1 MKALKDR
8 IIRDGKC
15 FEGGILKVDNFINHQ
30 MDPILMK
37 SMAVEFVRRFASTK
51 INKILTIEASGI
63 APAIMVGYLL
73 ELPVVFAKKKK
84 PSTMENMLTTTV
96 YSFTKDRTYDV
107 CVSKDYLCPGD
118 KVLFID
124 DFLANGN
131 AAKGIIDLVQK
142 AEAEL
147 VGMGFLIEK
156 SFQHGGDYLRAQ
168 GIHVESLAIIESLD
182 NCLIYGLN
190 DRPPLKDSIF
200 AALQHLLAIFVAIIT
215 PPLIIAGA
223 LKLDLETTGFLVSM
237 ALFASGISTFI
248 QCRRVG
254 PIGCGLLCIQGT
266 SFSFIGPIISAGL
279 TGGLSAIFGACIVAS
294 SVEMLIS
301 RVLKY
306 TRRVITPLVSGI
318 VVTLIGMSL
327 IKVGISACG
336 GGAAAQAD
344 GTFGAFRHI
353 GLAALVLVLII
364 FFNRSS
370 NRYLRMSS
378 IVIGLVVGYVLAWAL
393 GMVDFSAVQS
403 YGGFNIPIPFRYGI
417 SFDISAIIALAL
429 VYLITAIEA
438 YGDITANS
446 LISGEPVE
454 GETFVKR
461 ASGGILADGFNS
473 MLAGFFNSFPNSI
486 FAQNNGMIQ
495 LTGVASRYVGYFIA
509 GFLILLGL
517 FPAVGLIF
525 SLMPEPVLGGA
536 TLLMFGTVAAAGI
549 RIISAQKINRKATL
563 VMALSFSFGLS
574 VELVPDIL
582 CQLPETVRNIF
593 SSGITTGGLT
603 AILSNLLIQIKE

>member
-1 MKALKDR
+1 MEENKTNKDT
-8 IIRDGKC
+8 G
-15 FEGGILKVDNFINHQ
+15 
-30 MDPILMK
+30 
-37 SMAVEFVRRFASTK
+37 
-51 INKILTIEASGI
+51 
-63 APAIMVGYLL
+63 
-73 ELPVVFAKKKK
+73 
-84 PSTMENMLTTTV
+84 
-96 YSFTKDRTYDV
+96 
-107 CVSKDYLCPGD
+107 
-118 KVLFID
+118 
-124 DFLANGN
+124 
-131 AAKGIIDLVQK
+131 
-142 AEAEL
+142 
-147 VGMGFLIEK
+147 
-156 SFQHGGDYLRAQ
+156 
-168 GIHVESLAIIESLD
+168 
-182 NCLIYGLN
+182 LIYGLE
-190 DRPPLKDSIF
+190 DRPPLKDTLF

-237 ALFASGISTFI
+237 ALFASGVSTFI
-248 QCRRVG
+248 QCRRIG
-254 PIGCGLLCIQGT
+254 PIGTGLLCIQGT
-266 SFSFIGPIISAGL
+266 SFSFIGPIISAGQ
-279 TGGLSAIFGACIVAS
+279 TGGLASIFGACMAAS
-294 SVEMLIS
+294 TVEMLIS

-306 TRRVITPLVSGI
+306 TRKIITPLVSGI

-327 IKVGISACG
+327 VKVGISACG

-344 GTFGAFRHI
+344 GTFGSLRNI
-353 GLAALVLVLII
+353 GLAAMVLVLII

-378 IVIGLVVGYVLAWAL
+378 IVIGLVVGYVVAWFM
-393 GMVDFSAVQS
+393 GMVDFSSVQS
-403 YGGFNIPIPFRYGI
+403 YGGFNIPVPFKYGL
-417 SFDISAIIALAL
+417 SFDISAIIALGL

-438 YGDITANS
+438 YGDITVNS

-454 GETFVKR
+454 GKVFVKR

-473 MLAGFFNSFPNSI
+473 MLAGVFNSFPNSI

-495 LTGVASRYVGYFIA
+495 LTGVASRYVGYYIA

-517 FPAVGLIF
+517 FPAVGLVF

-549 RIISAQKINRKATL
+549 RIIASQKINRKATL

-582 CQLPETVRNIF
+582 CQLPETLRNIF

-603 AILSNLLIQIKE
+603 AITANAVIRIKED